1 MKAYGKETTEMAA
14 SIIEKKKLPIGELKD
29 IENAIAERDALQAF
43 IDYNVMMGNIE
54 DPGEDEEE
62 EDGTFAEV

>member
-1 MKAYGKETTEMAA
+1 MKAYGKETTKMAT

-29 IENAIAERDALQAF
+29 IENAIAERDTLQAF

-54 DPGEDEEE
+54 DPAEDEEE